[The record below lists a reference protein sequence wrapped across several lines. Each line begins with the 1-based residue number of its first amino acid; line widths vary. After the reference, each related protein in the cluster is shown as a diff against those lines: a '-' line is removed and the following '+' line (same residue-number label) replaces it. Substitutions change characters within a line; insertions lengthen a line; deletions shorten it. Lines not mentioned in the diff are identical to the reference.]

1 MPPRRHP
8 AFDGRPAI
16 AAPAPHRPVSPLIG
30 RESQRLE
37 IEAAVQ
43 GLSQG
48 RPAFLEISG
57 DPGTG
62 KTALLAEVVRVAR
75 EAEIAVFTGRPQPVD
90 GDLAF
95 GAIVDA
101 LDGRLSVAGGE
112 GLHRLPAAQRDTL
125 AAVFPSL
132 AADASAPPPPDV
144 AAPYRVGHA
153 VRLLLEDLASSRPV
167 ALVLDD
173 LHQAD
178 AGTVDVVCRLMCT
191 PPRAPVLL
199 AFAHR
204 HRQVSPRLRAAADTA
219 REVARLRLEP
229 LAERHAG
236 VLLGEDLPARAR
248 GELYRASEGN
258 PGYLRA
264 LADVLEQGPPGID
277 EADIAPVPPWFAS
290 ALAAE
295 VARLSPLGRLVVA
308 ACAVL
313 GDPITVP
320 SVAVIAEVGEQ
331 DAYSAIDEI
340 TSHDLIR
347 LVAGTGRFGFRH
359 SLVRRA
365 VYHNV
370 SPGWRLG
377 AHARAAQSPAG
388 GRVSAVETAP
398 HLTRV
403 ATPGDHAA
411 VALLAAA
418 ADEVEAARP
427 RQAAQWRRAALE
439 LLPYDGN
446 GPDGENAQAG
456 TNAQADGN
464 QRPGENG
471 QAGVRTGL
479 LLALGRAC
487 EAAGQLRQAGDALA
501 EALRLIPHGAGGR
514 RAVVAADH
522 ARLLHDLGR
531 SGEARALV
539 RTELAHTRDEADRA
553 ALSFERAWLEVSSG
567 SPGAAHANATQ
578 AVRIADRLGLRL
590 LGCAARGMLAVSA
603 VLAGTPSA
611 GTLDDLPRA
620 AAVLDA
626 LPDEELTARPD
637 APLWIGWAALVLE
650 RPHDAIRHLDRA
662 VAAGRSAGRQ
672 AVVSHALV
680 ARVAALC
687 AAGLLTAA
695 KDSADEA
702 VRAAWLSGSAALRS
716 SVLAARC
723 LVTARM
729 GDRDALRR
737 HLAEYGTPV
746 VQGWPWALAAGMVAE
761 ARPAAGGPDG
771 GGTPIE
777 ANGLTRPAADVWSDA
792 VQPEAAQWEAAQPEP
807 TWWKAVIRTSPA
819 DPAIARAQSSATGT
833 ESGTLAATATGTG
846 MGTGTGTGTAAD
858 LMAGMTAD
866 LTVPVIESAAEPPG
880 AARPRSASDLP
891 AAGSRSAAGPTVAE
905 RPAAASLTARERQ
918 IARLVSEGLK
928 NREIADRLYVTQK
941 TVEMHLSRIFAK
953 LGVSNRVGVART
965 LYATPTTSH

>member
-1 MPPRRHP
+1 MSVPPRRHP
-8 AFDGRPAI
+8 AFDDRPAI

-112 GLHRLPAAQRDTL
+112 RLHRLPAAQRDVL

-132 AADASAPPPPDV
+132 AADASAPSPPDV

-204 HRQVSPRLRAAADTA
+204 HRQVSPRLRATADTA

-229 LAERHAG
+229 LAERHTEA
-236 VLLGEDLPARAR
+236 LLGEDLPARAR

-320 SVAVIAEVGEQ
+320 SVAAIAEVGEQ

-340 TSHDLIR
+340 ASHDLIR

-446 GPDGENAQAG
+446 GPDGENAQVG
-456 TNAQADGN
+456 TNAQTDRNQQHGEN
-464 QRPGENG
+464 QRSGENG

-501 EALRLIPHGAGGR
+501 EALRLIPYGAGGR

-539 RTELAHTRDEADRA
+539 GTELAHTRDEADRA

-567 SPGAAHANATQ
+567 SPGAAHADATQ
-578 AVRIADRLGLRL
+578 AVHIADRLGLPL

-729 GDRDALRR
+729 GDLDALRR

-771 GGTPIE
+771 GGIPIE
-777 ANGLTRPAADVWSDA
+777 VNGLTRPAADVWSDA
-792 VQPEAAQWEAAQPEP
+792 VQPEATRWEAAQPGP
-807 TWWKAVIRTSPA
+807 TWWKAAIRTSPA
-819 DPAIARAQSSATGT
+819 DPAVDPAIDPAFDPVPDSTTGRVA
-833 ESGTLAATATGTG
+833 GL
-846 MGTGTGTGTAAD
+846 MTGTA
-858 LMAGMTAD
+858 AD
-866 LTVPVIESAAEPPG
+866 LTVPVIESAAAGPPG
-880 AARPRSASDLP
+880 AGGPRSAS
-891 AAGSRSAAGPTVAE
+891 GPPVAE